1 MKQNKYLSNFLKR
14 NNSDCWFDIRQ
25 DSVSISVSFCG
36 GFMCQT
42 SFIFLP
48 IYSFQRQQ
56 GSHWVGGPSTDVI
69 SWLDIGTD
77 VCKDVSVA
85 YEMKINSHW
94 NDENMR
100 IYIAWDENEYGKI
113 WTIMKTHIGQVMRIA
128 ISINVTIR
136 WLLIVNSQQLTV
148 NIMIKV
154 TMWWLLTVV
163 V

>member
-1 MKQNKYLSNFLKR
+1 MDFPLYTKINVAWSKISILGFLEEKQFR
-14 NNSDCWFDIRQ
+14 FWFDICQ

-136 WLLIVNSQQLTV
+136 WLLKVNS
-148 NIMIKV
+148 
-154 TMWWLLTVV
+154 
-163 V
+163 